1 VDINMARFD
10 DFLQGSIY
18 SRPAQ
23 MMNTINQYTNANAA
37 VLPVN
42 TGTSGTSGTAG
53 FGTATFSGVTSKPP
67 PPEFTPYGTS
77 TVSYGGDGST
87 SDGIDPRG
95 PDIVG
100 SNMNNLAQIFG
111 DLGIDATQQ
120 KNLLDFTGITGG
132 DQTQGISSEEWAQ
145 FFGLPGDYAGRFAGF
160 SNLED
165 LSSEVSGISE
175 RASTSSMA
183 EVQAAQSAQIQ
194 GQRRGGLVGGNNSMQ
209 RRNLMSTLNQ
219 RRESIQEGAEGEY
232 AKILEGLRRTLRE
245 GFGISGNVLQD
256 NPDVMNNAQMNL
268 RTAKLQAEG
277 YLSGGGKDPFWN
289 IMNNSAYEDLLGAQ
303 RTEFE
308 NWWRQQLQL
317 G

>member
-1 VDINMARFD
+1 MARFD
-10 DFLQGSIY
+10 DFLQGSMY

-37 VLPVN
+37 MLPTPTTATHN
-42 TGTSGTSGTAG
+42 TMSPTLTSSGT
-53 FGTATFSGVTSKPP
+53 TSKPP
-67 PPEFTPYGTS
+67 PPEFTPYSTGTP
-77 TVSYGGDGST
+77 TYNGDDYT
-87 SDGIDPRG
+87 ETPRG
-95 PDIVG
+95 PNIVG
-100 SNMNNLAQIFG
+100 SNMDNLAQIFG

-145 FFGLPGDYAGRFAGF
+145 FFGLPGEYAGRFAGF

-165 LSSEVSGISE
+165 LSSEVSNISE

-183 EVQAAQSAQIQ
+183 EVQAAQSANIQ
-194 GQRRGGLVGGNNSMQ
+194 GQRRGGLVGGKNDL
-209 RRNLMSTLNQ
+209 RRRDLMSTLNQ

-256 NPDVMNNAQMNL
+256 NPDVMNEAQNTL
-268 RTAKLQAEG
+268 QIAKEFATQ
-277 YLSGGGKDPFWN
+277 YLVGGGKEAYWN
-289 IMNNSAYEDLLGAQ
+289 LMNNPYYEDLIGAQ
-303 RTEFE
+303 RTEFDT
-308 NWWRQQLQL
+308 WWQQQLQ

>member
-1 VDINMARFD
+1 MARFD
-10 DFLQGSIY
+10 DFLQGSMY

-37 VLPVN
+37 MLP
-42 TGTSGTSGTAG
+42 TPTTMTPSTATMTPSGTMT
-53 FGTATFSGVTSKPP
+53 KPP
-67 PPEFTPYGTS
+67 PPEFTPYSIGTPMP
-77 TVSYGGDGST
+77 TP
-87 SDGIDPRG
+87 DPMDDRG
-95 PDIVG
+95 PNIVG
-100 SNMNNLAQIFG
+100 SNMDNLPQIFG
-111 DLGIDATQQ
+111 DLGIDSTQQ
-120 KNLLDFTGITGG
+120 QTLLDFIGMTGG

-160 SNLED
+160 SNLQD

-194 GQRRGGLVGGNNSMQ
+194 GQRRGGLVGGNNSM
-209 RRNLMSTLNQ
+209 RRRDLISTLNQ
-219 RRESIQEGAEGEY
+219 RRESIQEGAESEY

-256 NPDVMNNAQMNL
+256 NPDVMNEAQNTL
-268 RTAKLQAEG
+268 QIAKEFATQ
-277 YLSGGGKDPFWN
+277 YLVGGGKEAYWN
-289 IMNNSAYEDLLGAQ
+289 LMNNPYYEDLIGAQ
-303 RTEFE
+303 RTEFDT
-308 NWWRQQLQL
+308 WWQQQLR

>member
-1 VDINMARFD
+1 MARFD
-10 DFLQGSIY
+10 DFLQGSMY

-37 VLPVN
+37 MLPTPTTATHN
-42 TGTSGTSGTAG
+42 TMSPTLTSSGTT
-53 FGTATFSGVTSKPP
+53 TKPP
-67 PPEFTPYGTS
+67 PPEFTPYSTGTP
-77 TVSYGGDGST
+77 TYNGDDYT
-87 SDGIDPRG
+87 ETPRG

-100 SNMNNLAQIFG
+100 SNMDNLAQIFG

-145 FFGLPGDYAGRFAGF
+145 FFGLPGEYAGRFAGF

-165 LSSEVSGISE
+165 LSSEVSNISE

-183 EVQAAQSAQIQ
+183 EVQAAQSANIQ
-194 GQRRGGLVGGNNSMQ
+194 GQRRGGLVGGKNDL
-209 RRNLMSTLNQ
+209 RRRDLMSTLNQ

-256 NPDVMNNAQMNL
+256 NPDVMNEAQNTL
-268 RTAKLQAEG
+268 QIAKEFATQ
-277 YLSGGGKDPFWN
+277 YLVGGGKEAYWN
-289 IMNNSAYEDLLGAQ
+289 LMNNPYYEDLIGAQ
-303 RTEFE
+303 RTEFDT
-308 NWWRQQLQL
+308 WWQQQLQ